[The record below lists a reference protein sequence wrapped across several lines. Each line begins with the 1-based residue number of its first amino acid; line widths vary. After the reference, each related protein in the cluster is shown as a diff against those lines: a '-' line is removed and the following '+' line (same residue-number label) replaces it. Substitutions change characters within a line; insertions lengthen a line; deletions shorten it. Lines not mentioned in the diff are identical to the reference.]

1 MKRITLTLI
10 ALVLTSPAFAQLP
23 DAPLPQYNSQEKYN
37 TVVHNEPSTFK
48 STKDGH
54 AWIYTFTGL
63 TAGAVAADIYDVHE
77 SELAYKRGAVEASSF
92 LVCGDKLGVVCR
104 PSASALYIR
113 DLGVTYVLAAA
124 PALVFHALHLKPL
137 AWGALTMPGVFI
149 VKHIQGGN
157 KGERYQ

>member
-1 MKRITLTLI
+1 MRNFSLALL

-77 SELAYKRGAVEASSF
+77 SELAYKRGAIEANSF

-124 PALVFHALHLKPL
+124 PALVFHALRLKPL
-137 AWGALTMPGVFI
+137 AWGALAAPGVFI
-149 VKHIQGGN
+149 VKHIQSGN
-157 KGERYQ
+157 KGEQY